1 MMRISEDPSK
11 TKKYISE
18 DRYRR
23 VIMNLNLG
31 AVFVG
36 YSYTY
41 FNAVDFGELATIFEI
56 PQ

>member
-1 MMRISEDPSK
+1 
-11 TKKYISE
+11 
-18 DRYRR
+18 
-23 VIMNLNLG
+23 MNLNLG